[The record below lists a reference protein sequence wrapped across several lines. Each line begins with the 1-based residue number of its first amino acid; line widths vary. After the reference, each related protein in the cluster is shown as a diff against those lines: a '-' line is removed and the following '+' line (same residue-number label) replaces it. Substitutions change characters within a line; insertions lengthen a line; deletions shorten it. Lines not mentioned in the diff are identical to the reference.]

1 MNRNVSTEAGGKIK
15 MKRKLQIIIGIIQ
28 AFVAL
33 GAIPAGLSMIVQ
45 PDGSGLGMTIDLLA
59 GSPFNDFF
67 IPGLFL
73 FSVNGILNLAAALLS
88 FFKFRYTGIFG
99 AGLGMALIAWV
110 GIQAY
115 SIGLISF
122 MQPMFFF
129 IGTTELILAFLLLK
143 NKS

>member
-1 MNRNVSTEAGGKIK
+1 